1 VSETAT
7 RRVERTRREAIKRGL
22 ALVGLA
28 GAATTGKFV
37 IDGPPAGASEQPD
50 QPSEPSGQPSG
61 QPAGQPAGGTET
73 DGSPGRSFSGLNLDV
88 SGPGF
93 PPGVLPDGGDRLV
106 ITGDLLDA
114 SGAVIGNVF
123 GTYLQLVPFGQAGP
137 GDPTSL
143 QDHAFSFAD
152 GSVHGR
158 GLAGADLD
166 AGNVFAIIGGT
177 GRYLGISGSYVAVE
191 RFLTFGGDGSATFDL
206 TTNPEAS
213 PNGGS

>member
-1 VSETAT
+1 VSQTAT

-22 ALVGLA
+22 ALMGLA

-37 IDGPPAGASEQPD
+37 IDGSPAGASEPSD
-50 QPSEPSGQPSG
+50 QQSGQPSDQPSD
-61 QPAGQPAGGTET
+61 QPAGSTET
-73 DGSPGRSFSGLNLDV
+73 DGHGGRSFSGLNLDV

-93 PPGVLPDGGDRLV
+93 PPGVLPDSGDRLV

-114 SGAVIGNVF
+114 SRAVIGKVF

-143 QDHAFSFAD
+143 QDHTFSFAD
-152 GSVHGR
+152 GSIHGR
-158 GLAGADLD
+158 GLAGANLD
-166 AGNVFAIIGGT
+166 AGNVFAVLGGT
-177 GRYLGISGSYVAVE
+177 GRYLGITGSYVAVQ
-191 RFLTFGGDGSATFDL
+191 RFLSFGGDGSAHFDL